1 MPSPELVAVTFAPRV
16 RSLEAAVANSERR
29 RLAIAPDAELPSAP
43 SLDVATDDLLQVG
56 DLARST
62 GKTVRAIHLYEG
74 LGLIEPAK
82 RSKGRYRLFSPDAK
96 VRVRWISKM
105 QSLGLSLTDI
115 QAIVQRRAS
124 SESARLAAAQLR
136 DVYSAKLAEVRESIR
151 EFQALESELAASVEF
166 LDTCDSDCTSNESPA
181 GCFQCNRH
189 DSSTTTPELV
199 LGARLDALAQPRGRE
214 ILSARRSSTPAT
226 EVTANES

>member
-1 MPSPELVAVTFAPRV
+1 MAS
-16 RSLEAAVANSERR
+16 SERR
-29 RLAIAPDAELPSAP
+29 RLAIAPEVDLQSSPVAVDPSNHSGSDANE
-43 SLDVATDDLLQVG
+43 LLQVG

-82 RSKGRYRLFSPDAK
+82 RSKGRYRLFSPVAK

-105 QSLGLSLTDI
+105 QSLGLSLTEI

-151 EFQALESELAASVEF
+151 EFQALETELTASVEF
-166 LDTCDSDCTSNESPA
+166 LDTCDSECTSDVSPA

-199 LGARLDALAQPRGRE
+199 LGARLDASLNRAGV
-214 ILSARRSSTPAT
+214 SASRSPNASTP
-226 EVTANES
+226 VTQANES